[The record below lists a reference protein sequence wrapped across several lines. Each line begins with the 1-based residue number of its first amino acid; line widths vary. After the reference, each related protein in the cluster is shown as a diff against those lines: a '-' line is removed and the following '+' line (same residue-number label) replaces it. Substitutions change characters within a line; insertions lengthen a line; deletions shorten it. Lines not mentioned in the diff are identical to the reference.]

1 MSEIWALAF
10 RQMRVVEIR
19 SIVFYL
25 FSQPDVPLF
34 EGRNTP
40 PILFEVGHGEKLKD
54 CKIGAKPIPHFQS
67 KFQSLVMV
75 FHGVLHLGARTET
88 HWNFHSPRDDYFNTR
103 GISLPSSS
111 AAARA

>member
-10 RQMRVVEIR
+10 HQMRAVEIR

-34 EGRNTP
+34 EGRNAP

-75 FHGVLHLGARTET
+75 FHGVLHLGGANR
-88 HWNFHSPRDDYFNTR
+88 N
-103 GISLPSSS
+103 SLELSQPSG
-111 AAARA
+111 